1 MTKMLTQYEEIKRV
15 WMNALTQFRVE
26 ELLLH
31 FPPGKFGFAEDA
43 DMTPIEGVVRFIDS
57 VKKARTDLATMEVHP
72 APSTDETPVE
82 SDEEPTKETANG

>member
-1 MTKMLTQYEEIKRV
+1 MLTQYEEIKKV

-31 FPPGKFGFAEDA
+31 FPPGKFGFGEDA
-43 DMTPIEGVVRFIDS
+43 DMTPVEGVMRFIES

-72 APSTDETPVE
+72 TPEQLAITDNTT
-82 SDEEPTKETANG
+82 EELTLEETANG